1 MLAVQP
7 DSGALDEVGIE
18 TALRAAQGGEV
29 AAFNTLVLVYQRQ
42 IFNVCY
48 RTLGNP
54 EDASDATQ
62 DALLSAFRGLKTFQ
76 GAAGGLRGWLLRIA
90 VNTCYDQ
97 LRRRQR
103 RPVDSLDAPSQA
115 DPDRETSLGD
125 HLPDPGMGPEQR
137 SLTSETAR
145 HIQAALDQL
154 APDQRLAVILCDV
167 QGLSYDE
174 AAQAMAVELGT
185 VKSRLSRARAQ
196 LRDLLA
202 AKGELPAASQR
213 LQERN
218 P

>member
-1 MLAVQP
+1 VLP
-7 DSGALDEVGIE
+7 DVAAFDEVGIGK
-18 TALRAAQGGEV
+18 ALKAAQAGDV

-42 IFNVCY
+42 VFNVCY
-48 RTLGNP
+48 RTLGNA

-76 GAAGGLRGWLLRIA
+76 GGPSGLRSWLLRIA
-90 VNTCYDQ
+90 VNTCYDE

-103 RPVDSLDAPSQA
+103 RPVDSLDAPASG
-115 DPDRETSLGD
+115 PDANRESSLGD
-125 HLPDPGMGPEQR
+125 HLPDPSVGPEQR

-154 APDQRLAVILCDV
+154 APGQRLTVILCDV
-167 QGLSYDE
+167 QGLSYDA

-196 LRDLLA
+196 LRELLA
-202 AKGELPAASQR
+202 AQGELPVASQR

-218 P
+218 R

>member
-1 MLAVQP
+1 VQP
-7 DSGALDEVGIE
+7 DDGALDEIGVGK
-18 TALRAAQGGEV
+18 ALKSAQGGDV

-48 RTLGNP
+48 RTLGNR

-62 DALLSAFRGLKTFQ
+62 DALLSAYRGLKTFQ
-76 GAAGGLRGWLLRIA
+76 GAASGLRGWLLRIA

-103 RPVDSLDAPSQA
+103 RPVDSLDAPSVA
-115 DPDRETSLGD
+115 DPDRDASLGD
-125 HLPDPGMGPEQR
+125 RLPDPGMGPEQR

-145 HIQAALDQL
+145 HIQEAIDHLP
-154 APDQRLAVILCDV
+154 PDQRLTVILCDV
-167 QGLSYDE
+167 HGLSYDE
-174 AAQAMAVELGT
+174 VAQTMAVELGT

-202 AKGELPAASQR
+202 QKGELPAGSQR

>member
-7 DSGALDEVGIE
+7 DSGGLDEVRID
-18 TALRAAQGGEV
+18 TALRAAQRGDV
-29 AAFNTLVLVYQRQ
+29 AAFNTLVVVYQRQ

-48 RTLGNP
+48 RTLGNS

-62 DALLSAFRGLKTFQ
+62 DALLSAFRGLKSFQ
-76 GAAGGLRGWLLRIA
+76 GAAAGLRGWLLRIA

-103 RPVDSLDAPSQA
+103 RPAESLDAPSQA
-115 DPDRETSLGD
+115 DPDQHTSLGD
-125 HLPDPGMGPEQR
+125 HLPDPGIGPEQR

-154 APDQRLAVILCDV
+154 PPDQRLAVILCDV
-167 QGLSYDE
+167 QGRSYDE

-185 VKSRLSRARAQ
+185 VKSRLSRARAH

-202 AKGELPAASQR
+202 AAGELPAASQR